1 MKRDYLQNIND
12 ILTEGIIEGQTL
24 NNIDVLKEI
33 FKDNEISNLLYKNF
47 KSNFDFSFSYDDL
60 YMKTQDLV
68 YRVNLLVDNLI
79 VPLYGDKDF
88 TKIKNEM
95 KSFVQSDIDLYS
107 AVSYDDSD
115 KEFIEEIESDFHME
129 SMRI

>member
-1 MKRDYLQNIND
+1 MKKDYLQNIND
-12 ILTEGIIEGQTL
+12 ILTEGIVEGQTL

-33 FKDNEISNLLYKNF
+33 FNDTEINNLLYKNF

-68 YRVNLLVDNLI
+68 YRVNILVDNLI
-79 VPLYGDKDF
+79 VPLYGNKDF

-95 KSFVQSDIDLYS
+95 KSFAQSDIDLYS

-115 KEFIEEIESDFHME
+115 KEFIEELESDFHME